1 MLLIGKAASRQA
13 GLISKR
19 VSARER
25 RKGHFLWVWR
35 FGNNSWRISKEVVLQ
50 NSAFVSE
57 NWLRLGL
64 FVSLLLHRL
73 LLILRFVY
81 LLSGL
86 SAILLFIIA
95 GNSKHVQTILPHTTP
110 ISQTMKQDHKP
121 KTSKQPLSFF
131 RLLNGVFAAVFRE
144 VIATK
149 TPLQLA
155 ITSKN
160 HV

>member
-73 LLILRFVY
+73 LLILRFIY

-86 SAILLFIIA
+86 GAISLFIIA
-95 GNSKHVQTILPHTTP
+95 GNSKHVQIFLSHTSL
-110 ISQTMKQDHKP
+110 ISQIMKQDHRP
-121 KTSKQPLSFF
+121 KTSKQPLSFSL
-131 RLLNGVFAAVFRE
+131 LLNCVFVPIFRE
-144 VIATK
+144 VIASRT
-149 TPLQLA
+149 TFQLA
-155 ITSKN
+155 ITSKI
-160 HV
+160 